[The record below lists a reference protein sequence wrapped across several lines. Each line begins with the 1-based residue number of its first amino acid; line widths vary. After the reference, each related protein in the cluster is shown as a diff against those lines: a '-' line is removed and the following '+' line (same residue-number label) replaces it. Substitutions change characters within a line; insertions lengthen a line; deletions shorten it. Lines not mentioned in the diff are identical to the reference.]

1 MICWCKS
8 PPGNPP
14 LHSKD
19 ANTSDSDIRIRAD
32 PAWAGHLWWWQGT
45 SGGGGPRGHHH
56 VNAESDLNGEI
67 VIVLLLNRFI
77 ARNQAM
83 GQLSRYIVFLLT
95 AFCQILAAM
104 LDIARCKSRSG

>member
-1 MICWCKS
+1 MAVIVYMLVQVTTRQSTPAQQRCK
-8 PPGNPP
+8 
-14 LHSKD
+14 H
-19 ANTSDSDIRIRAD
+19 IRFTHQNQNQSGPSLGAL
-32 PAWAGHLWWWQGT
+32 A
-45 SGGGGPRGHHH
+45 GGGGPRGHHH